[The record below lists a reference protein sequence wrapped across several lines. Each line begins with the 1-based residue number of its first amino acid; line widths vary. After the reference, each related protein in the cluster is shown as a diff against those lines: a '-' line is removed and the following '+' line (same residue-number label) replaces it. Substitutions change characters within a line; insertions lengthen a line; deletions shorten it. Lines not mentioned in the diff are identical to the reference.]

1 MKKITIE
8 QARETIENAYGTIYS
23 KEDVLAILRHLQDGQ
38 PQQKTTAIA
47 FEISDEMR
55 DELVSQ
61 ITGDVVYSIK
71 ELDCIT
77 GYDLSMS
84 YNRVSVDS
92 LDVDDNTIEKIVE
105 GVFNKWVSGLSD
117 DDCGC

>member
-1 MKKITIE
+1 MEKITIE
-8 QARETIENAYGTIYS
+8 QAKAVIENAYGTIYS
-23 KEDVLAILRHLQDGQ
+23 KEDVLAILDRVAG
-38 PQQKTTAIA
+38 PTQKSIA

-61 ITGDVVYSIK
+61 ITEEVVDSVRD
-71 ELDCIT
+71 LDCIT

-84 YNRVSVDS
+84 YNEVSVDS
-92 LDVDDNTIEKIVE
+92 VDVDSNTIEKIVE
-105 GVFNKWVSGLSD
+105 RIVDQWIGGLSD